1 MSNPEC
7 PECRR
12 ELRLADTFGNID
24 YCLNAINHPVGPW
37 ERERRPIKCGDIYRC
52 DDCELSFHTLD
63 DSDVSLRE
71 GYPC

>member
-12 ELRLADTFGNID
+12 ELRHDDTFGNLD
-24 YCLNAINHPVGPW
+24 YCLDAIGHPRDPYD
-37 ERERRPIKCGDIYRC
+37 RRRPIKAGDIYRC

-63 DSDVSLRE
+63 DSDGSLRD